1 VSHFWRIKTN
11 TARTKVKVVIM
22 RGLFGLTVTERKLI
36 EPLPPGASM
45 AELSNRLEALQ
56 YVRSSVVRRMRTSK
70 ASAFDIVRYQ
80 ADLVLVS
87 GALES
92 TVLRLRVAPLR
103 PMAR

>member
-1 VSHFWRIKTN
+1 
-11 TARTKVKVVIM
+11 M
-22 RGLFGLTVTERKLI
+22 RGLFGLTATERRAI
-36 EPLPPGASM
+36 EPLPPGVSM

-56 YVRSSVVRRMRTSK
+56 HVRSSVVRRMRMTK

-103 PMAR
+103 PANKV

>member
-1 VSHFWRIKTN
+1 
-11 TARTKVKVVIM
+11 M
-22 RGLFGLTVTERKLI
+22 YRGLFGLTATERKSI

-56 YVRSSVVRRMRTSK
+56 YVRSSVVRRMRMAK

-80 ADLVLVS
+80 ADLTIVN

-92 TVLRLRVAPLR
+92 TVIRLRVAPLR
-103 PMAR
+103 LMAR